1 MEPKAIAGNSSHL
14 DYELHTNHPLRL
26 RRARG
31 RRIEALSGTIWITA
45 YNEQADFQLSPGQ
58 VFVVPTDRLTLV
70 EPIGCGAVRVE
81 RRSSLRG
88 ALQRLLA
95 RWPLRRLAKRD
106 GGGACLPAS
115 PR

>member
-1 MEPKAIAGNSSHL
+1 MEPKPIAGSSSSHL
-14 DYELHTNHPLRL
+14 DYELHADHPLRL

-45 YNEQADFQLSPGQ
+45 YNEAADFQLSPGQ

-81 RRSSLRG
+81 RQPSLGG
-88 ALQRLLA
+88 ALRRLLA
-95 RWPLRRLAKRD
+95 WRPQRLAKRE
-106 GGGACLPAS
+106 GGAACLPAS
-115 PR
+115 SH